1 MLGKMAELIETVISW
16 GLRTLLGVAAG
27 LQVVRGLVAPVMDS
41 LKRSAVGK
49 TAGALPGIGGAVN
62 AVTELVLTTAV
73 LVRNSLGIA
82 FLLVILAV
90 GAGPLVRY
98 GLLSLTYRFLAAAA
112 QPVSDKRLVEAFGT
126 MAEGCALL
134 MRILFTAEI
143 LCMLTFLILMAG
155 GGLDENRTLSVDE
168 KPGFF
173 HVLTTA
179 LLHILPDKRY
189 EQYIRLFMGL
199 LLVLLICTP
208 IFAVVGKSE
217 ELLSGFSNN
226 YGREEQVRMKTEA
239 EGIRETFLKGAYEQ
253 ELKDQVQGILRKE
266 GVFSAKT
273 EVDMEKELQLTITLY
288 GTVTEKQRE
297 AVKNELERIC
307 GLRKGQY
314 QILAS
319 EDGMEGV
326 GSFPS
331 SGNPSSGGRTSGN
344 PKE

>member
-1 MLGKMAELIETVISW
+1 M
-16 GLRTLLGVAAG
+16 R
-27 LQVVRGLVAPVMDS
+27 
-41 LKRSAVGK
+41 
-49 TAGALPGIGGAVN
+49 
-62 AVTELVLTTAV
+62 TELYQWMK
-73 LVRNSLGIA
+73 SLA
-82 FLLVILAV
+82 
-90 GAGPLVRY
+90 
-98 GLLSLTYRFLAAAA
+98 
-112 QPVSDKRLVEAFGT
+112 
-126 MAEGCALL
+126 
-134 MRILFTAEI
+134 
-143 LCMLTFLILMAG
+143 
-155 GGLDENRTLSVDE
+155 
-168 KPGFF
+168 FF

-189 EQYIRLFMGL
+189 EQYIRLFMGF

-208 IFAVVGKSE
+208 IFAVVGNEDDPGIFATAK
-217 ELLSGFSNN
+217 ELQE
-226 YGREEQVRMKTEA
+226 EEQVRMETEA

-253 ELKDQVQGILRKE
+253 ELKNQVQGILRKE
-266 GVFSAKT
+266 GIFSAKT

-344 PKE
+344 PKEQ

>member
-1 MLGKMAELIETVISW
+1 M
-16 GLRTLLGVAAG
+16 R
-27 LQVVRGLVAPVMDS
+27 
-41 LKRSAVGK
+41 
-49 TAGALPGIGGAVN
+49 
-62 AVTELVLTTAV
+62 TELYQWMK
-73 LVRNSLGIA
+73 SLA
-82 FLLVILAV
+82 
-90 GAGPLVRY
+90 
-98 GLLSLTYRFLAAAA
+98 
-112 QPVSDKRLVEAFGT
+112 
-126 MAEGCALL
+126 
-134 MRILFTAEI
+134 
-143 LCMLTFLILMAG
+143 
-155 GGLDENRTLSVDE
+155 
-168 KPGFF
+168 FF

-226 YGREEQVRMKTEA
+226 YGREEQVRMETEA

-266 GVFSAKT
+266 GIFSAKT

-307 GLRKGQY
+307 ELRKGQY

-344 PKE
+344 PKEQ